1 MQILSGKLS
10 RIQRDGVVT
19 LLVVLALFLLF
30 HFIEAFELLYDLTR
44 EHEHWQADEFV
55 LLFLALPVPLIWFS
69 LRRIREARKAARQHL
84 MLEQSL
90 SHSRKLESL
99 GTLAGGV
106 AHEINN
112 QLTPV
117 LSMSEMLLA
126 HLDEADPTRRKL
138 ELIQRGASR
147 ARETVLRIKEFSR
160 SGERAQGNC
169 NVATTIEYTRE
180 LVTHFTPSS
189 IQIEY
194 QLQNIYGESPIS
206 CVDLEAVIIN
216 LFSNAIDAIGQDR
229 TGKIVLQAETR
240 KLLVG
245 PNKLLPEGLYA
256 CISISD
262 TGCGIPEE
270 LHKRVFEPFFTTKD
284 VGKGMGLGLSIIHST
299 LQRAGGDIQLRS
311 APDSGASFTI
321 YLPLL
326 SSRTQGIEQEN

>member
-1 MQILSGKLS
+1 MQFLTGKLS
-10 RIQRDGVVT
+10 RMQRDGVVT
-19 LLVVLALFLLF
+19 LVVVLALFLLF

-44 EHEHWQADEFV
+44 EQEDWQADEFV

-69 LRRIREARKAARQHL
+69 LRRITEARKAAGQRL

-117 LSMSEMLLA
+117 LSMSEMLLS
-126 HLDEADPTRRKL
+126 HLDEADPARRKL

-169 NVATTIEYTRE
+169 NVAKTIEYTRE

-189 IQIEY
+189 IQIDY
-194 QLQNIYGESPIS
+194 QLQNVYGESPIS

-245 PNKLLPEGLYA
+245 PNNLLPEGVYA

-270 LHKRVFEPFFTTKD
+270 LQKRIFEPFFTTKD

-311 APDSGASFTI
+311 EPGSGASFTI
-321 YLPLL
+321 YLPVL
-326 SSRTQGIEQEN
+326 

>member
-1 MQILSGKLS
+1 MQFLTGKLS
-10 RIQRDGVVT
+10 RMQRDGVVT
-19 LLVVLALFLLF
+19 LVVVLALFLLF

-44 EHEHWQADEFV
+44 EQEDWQADEFV
-55 LLFLALPVPLIWFS
+55 LLFLALPVPLIWFA
-69 LRRIREARKAARQHL
+69 LRRITEARKAAGQRL

-117 LSMSEMLLA
+117 LSMSEMLLS
-126 HLDEADPTRRKL
+126 HLDEADPARRKL

-169 NVATTIEYTRE
+169 NVAKTIEYTRE

-189 IQIEY
+189 IQIDY
-194 QLQNIYGESPIS
+194 QLQNVYGESPIS

-216 LFSNAIDAIGQDR
+216 LFRNAIDAIGQDR

-245 PNKLLPEGLYA
+245 PNNLLPEGVYA

-270 LHKRVFEPFFTTKD
+270 LQKRIFEPFFTTKD

-311 APDSGASFTI
+311 EPGSGASFTI
-321 YLPLL
+321 YLPVL
-326 SSRTQGIEQEN
+326 